1 MLCLYFCLD
10 QFLAQFGGFINTC
23 QMNRERKYVQDI
35 GFISETGAKSRG
47 MREGEFEKIGQTCVK
62 K

>member
-1 MLCLYFCLD
+1 
-10 QFLAQFGGFINTC
+10 
-23 QMNRERKYVQDI
+23 MNRERKYVQDI

-62 K
+62 KQREVSPNLKEA